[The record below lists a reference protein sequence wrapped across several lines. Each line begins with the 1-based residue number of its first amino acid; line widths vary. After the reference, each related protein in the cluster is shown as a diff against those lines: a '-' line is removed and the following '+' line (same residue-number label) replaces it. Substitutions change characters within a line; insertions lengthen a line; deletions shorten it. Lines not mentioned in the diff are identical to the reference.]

1 MYFDI
6 TESFSY
12 VREIANPDSKALL
25 WTTGLLL

>member
-12 VREIANPDSKALL
+12 VREIANPDSEALL